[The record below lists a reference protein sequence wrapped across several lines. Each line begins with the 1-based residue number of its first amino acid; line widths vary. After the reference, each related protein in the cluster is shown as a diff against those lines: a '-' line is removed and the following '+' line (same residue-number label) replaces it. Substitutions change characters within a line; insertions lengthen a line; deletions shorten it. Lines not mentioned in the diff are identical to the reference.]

1 MSIKTTKRLALGV
14 IASLVFAPLVAV
26 APANAAALTST
37 TAQSV
42 TVLVGT
48 SSTLGTFT
56 FAGFD
61 DGAADTIAVGTVSG
75 PTGGTVTFS
84 TVNGAVV
91 AGGGGTVAV
100 NVNATGTLTEQT
112 NNAFGALAAAAT
124 GKALVGQVNRPGT
137 YTMTIGGATLTIVAR
152 SLAYTT
158 GDGPAVSPWS
168 TGAGV
173 AGPANTV
180 TVTGNTTGVANVRA
194 LVTVSGAGATIQ
206 SATNSNT
213 VANTALTSTVID
225 QTAAS
230 AIVIRTPEVGTIT
243 VSLFNETA
251 ANSGLFSTTAANTVT
266 ITVRSAATTN
276 VYSAS
281 NSSVLAIKGSGSPIN
296 LTDATGANATSE
308 ADAVS
313 TPALIAATSAGT
325 VEALGIQID
334 QEDANDANLTTA
346 VRNEI
351 SISPIGAV
359 GVAVDAPLGSYA
371 TETAQN
377 SDFYV
382 FADGRSGRA
391 TVTVTVGG
399 VVAKTY
405 TVIFFGAVASYT
417 LTTTNAIIAA
427 GDSADAQVL
436 TVRALDANSQAIPN
450 ATVHVS
456 SGTTTVATVDSA
468 TVTTGAAGEAA
479 DIGVNGIAAG
489 TSVIT
494 VGNAASSPTVSA
506 TATITIA
513 AAGISTVSLAFDK
526 TSYLPGER
534 ATITITLR
542 NASAALVGDFAY
554 TNVFAAGGIVP
565 SSNLTTD
572 MTAMGVTSVNG
583 VKTFTVFM
591 PLIEGPVSVSAT
603 LGTGVATAAQATVVT
618 ASTTVARPKAPEP
631 EPVYEKPT
639 LSFVV
644 SGDRVFLSGTAA
656 DGEGDIIIYVKRVG
670 TTAWKERAKTLEV
683 AAPGDFNGSIK
694 APRGNVVIRVKQ
706 EGTGLFSN
714 QVIIVK

>member
-1 MSIKTTKRLALGV
+1 MSIKTTKRIALGV
-14 IASLVFAPLVAV
+14 IASLVFAPFAAL
-26 APANAAALTST
+26 APASAAALTST

-48 SSTLGTFT
+48 SSTLGTFV

-61 DGAADTIAVGTVSG
+61 DAAADTIAIGTVTG

-84 TVNGAVV
+84 TVNGAAV
-91 AGGGGTVAV
+91 AANPGTVAV
-100 NVNATGTLTEQT
+100 NVNATGTLTEQANT
-112 NNAFGALAAAAT
+112 AFGAVAAAAT
-124 GKALVGQVNRPGT
+124 GKAIVGQVNRPGT

-158 GDGPAVSPWS
+158 GDGAAASPWS

-180 TVTGNTTGVANVRA
+180 TVTAQTTGVANVRA

-213 VANTALTSTVID
+213 VANTALTSTIVD
-225 QTAAS
+225 QAASS
-230 AIVIRTPEVGTIT
+230 AIVIRTPEVGTVT

-251 ANSGLFSTTAANTVT
+251 ASSGLFSTTAANTVT
-266 ITVRSAATTN
+266 ITVRATSPTN
-276 VYSAS
+276 VYSAA
-281 NSSVLAIKGSGSPIN
+281 NSTVLAIKGAGNPID
-296 LTDATGANATSE
+296 LANATA
-308 ADAVS
+308 ADATS
-313 TPALIAATSAGT
+313 DAAAIATPALVAATSATT

-351 SISPIGAV
+351 SISPIGSV
-359 GVAVDAPLGSYA
+359 GLDVNTPLGSYA
-371 TETAQN
+371 SETAQN

-417 LTTTNAIIAA
+417 LTTTNSIIAA
-427 GDSADAQVL
+427 GDSADTQVL
-436 TVRALDANSQAIPN
+436 TVRALDANSQAIPG

-456 SGTTTVATVDSA
+456 SGTTSVATVDSA

-513 AAGISTVSLAFDK
+513 AAGISTVALAFDK

-542 NASAALVGDFAY
+542 NASAALVGDFVY
-554 TNVFAAGGIVP
+554 TNVFTAGIVP

-572 MTAMGVTSVNG
+572 MTATGVTSVNG

-603 LGTGVATAAQATVVT
+603 LGTGVATAAQGTTVT
-618 ASTTVARPKAPEP
+618 ASTTVARPAVVVPE
-631 EPVYEKPT
+631 VYEKPT
-639 LSFVV
+639 LSVV
-644 SGDRVFLSGTAA
+644 ESGGRVFLSGTAVE
-656 DGEGDIIIYVKRVG
+656 GEGDIIIYVKRVG

-706 EGTGLFSN
+706 EGTGMFSN
-714 QVIIVK
+714 QVILVK